1 MRLTALFVLATTACG
16 PSQSTSS
23 GGSFQQGLQPN
34 GAIGLGGGMKA
45 RAEISA
51 PILPDADVWQHKGGT
66 GYPGSTA
73 DALSLVTSTTY
84 TYEAL
89 LAACKSKYPTIV
101 VPAPGQSL
109 TAAQLTNNYDQV
121 SRCAYVEYG
130 AKPYW
135 MPQILND
142 VDVCVAKLGDEWH
155 LLTEAEV
162 AGFSETD
169 FMLMQTTMALPRG
182 TDTFP
187 RDFYFSL
194 DVYVRGTD
202 GSLKHGD
209 LNPGANHVG
218 GLPIAPTEMKDLY
231 IGNGR
236 PIGVRCARTVL
247 LTP

>member
-1 MRLTALFVLATTACG
+1 MRLTALFLVATSACG
-16 PSQSTSS
+16 PSQSMTSS
-23 GGSFQQGLQPN
+23 SFQQGLQPN
-34 GAIGLGGGMKA
+34 GAIGLAAGMKA
-45 RAEISA
+45 RVEISA

-66 GYPGSTA
+66 GYPASTA
-73 DALSLVTSTTY
+73 DALALVTSTTY

-89 LAACKSKYPTIV
+89 LSGCRSKYPTIV
-101 VPAPGQSL
+101 VPAAGHGL

-142 VDVCVAKLGDEWH
+142 VDVCVEKLGAEWH
-155 LLTEAEV
+155 LLSESEV
-162 AGFSETD
+162 SGFSEGD

-194 DVYVRGTD
+194 DAYVRGTD
-202 GSLKHGD
+202 GSLKYGD
-209 LNPGANHVG
+209 LNLGATHVA
-218 GLPIAPTEMKDLY
+218 GLPIAPTEMRDLY

-236 PIGVRCARTVL
+236 PIGVRCARAVL
-247 LTP
+247 LAP